1 MFDFV
6 KSRRIVTGIILGLL
20 AIPFAFFGIDFY
32 FRGGDPG
39 DQVAKVA
46 GTRITG
52 REFSEALRQR
62 QESLRQGMRGQV
74 DQALL
79 DSPQLRQA
87 VLDQLVDERIVYAAA
102 LKAGVTVSDADLQ
115 TVIAGIPAFRENG
128 GTGKFSRDLYVAALR
143 NQGMSEGGFESLLRK
158 DLVLSRARGSM
169 AGTSFMPTAVLD
181 RLYKLRQ
188 QQREVS
194 QAIFAPGQFAAQVK
208 LDPNAAQAYYDAHKD
223 QFRLPEKVRVEY
235 VILSL
240 EGIHLGNTISHPAG
254 TI

>member
-32 FRGGDPG
+32 FRGGDPCRPSCQG
-39 DQVAKVA
+39 SRARASPGENIRKP
-46 GTRITG
+46 
-52 REFSEALRQR
+52 LRQR
-62 QESLRQGMRGQV
+62 QESLRQRMRWQV

-102 LKAGVTVSDADLQ
+102 LKAGCTVTDADLQ

-128 GTGKFSRDLYVAALR
+128 GTGKFSRDLLRSRIARPGHDRSGIRVPAA
-143 NQGMSEGGFESLLRK
+143 QGPHP
-158 DLVLSRARGSM
+158 VTRARQRWPVQRSCRR
-169 AGTSFMPTAVLD
+169 TVLD

-194 QAIFAPGQFAAQVK
+194 QAVFTPAQFTAQVK
-208 LDPNAAQAYYDAHKD
+208 LEPNAAQAFYDAHKD

-240 EGIHLGNTISHPAG
+240 EGVQTPGRSHAG
-254 TI
+254 